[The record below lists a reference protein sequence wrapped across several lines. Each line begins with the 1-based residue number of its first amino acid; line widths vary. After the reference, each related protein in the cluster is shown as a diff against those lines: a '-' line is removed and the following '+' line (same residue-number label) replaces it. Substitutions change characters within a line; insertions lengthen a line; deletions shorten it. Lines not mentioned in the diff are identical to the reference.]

1 MAEHWAS
8 YSALGTHRA
17 CPQKY
22 NYAYLER
29 LAKVDPEDVRVE
41 LEFGLWW
48 HALRAADSIERG
60 RRHGSLRWTQEFVN
74 TVDGGP
80 RIKIEGTENLVDA
93 VLAAAVTWWEN
104 LHGTTQQTWRERLG
118 WDSLIQGLAHIDGQ
132 YRERWQT
139 EIDNEHPVAVELHW
153 RRELPTLPAPEGG
166 RIDPDTVMTGYV
178 DEVYLD
184 TKRNLLVARD
194 HKTHKTLGTQSSVD
208 DMMDSQLQVY
218 AWGATPTI
226 AEWGLGPVRAVAY
239 DRVRSM
245 RPKTPKVTQSGTLS
259 ASVKD
264 FDLRTYLDW
273 CASGP
278 EYPGRL
284 KDGSGAGVYE
294 VDPNVVAHLSSEVQ
308 RSIWFQRTL
317 TPLNPNIVQTHLRAA
332 VDTSLDIRATK
343 DRARTSGEA
352 GRNLSGACRWC
363 DFAGLCRAQM
373 IGGPDGE
380 YELADYN
387 LVKRS

>member
-29 LAKVDPEDVRVE
+29 LVKVDPEDVRVE

-74 TVDGGP
+74 TVDDGP
-80 RIKIEGTENLVDA
+80 KIRIEDTENLVDA
-93 VLAAAVTWWEN
+93 VMAASVTWWEN
-104 LHGTTQQTWRERLG
+104 LRPETQKVWHERLG
-118 WDSLIQGLAHIDGQ
+118 WDNLLQGLEHIDSE
-132 YRERWQT
+132 YRMRWAS
-139 EIDNEHPVAVELHW
+139 ESGHEHPVAVELHW
-153 RRELPTLPAPEGG
+153 RRDLPTLPDPTGG
-166 RIDPDTVMTGYV
+166 RIEPETVMTGYV

-184 TKRNLLVARD
+184 TRRNLLVVRD

-218 AWGATPTI
+218 AWGAAPTVG
-226 AEWGLGPVRAVAY
+226 EWDLGPIRAVAY
-239 DRVRSM
+239 DRVRSQ
-245 RPKTPKVTQSGTLS
+245 RSKTPRVTQTGGLS
-259 ASVKD
+259 AAVKD
-264 FDLRTYLDW
+264 FDLRTYLQW
-273 CASGP
+273 CATRP
-278 EYPGRL
+278 EYPGRF

-294 VDPNVVAHLSSEVQ
+294 VDENVVANLSTEVA
-308 RSIWFQRTL
+308 RSAWFQRTL
-317 TPLNPNIVQTHLRAA
+317 TPLNPNIVKTHLRAA
-332 VDTSLDIRATK
+332 VDTAMDIRATK
-343 DRARTSGEA
+343 DRAKATGEA
-352 GRNLSGACRWC
+352 GRNLSGSCRWC

-380 YELADYN
+380 YELADYA
-387 LVKRS
+387 LAKK